1 MSPMEGP
8 RLQRAAVYLQAGWLN
23 PGVVM
28 AEKASFLFF
37 FLAFVK
43 TLMVSLNVKM

>member
-37 FLAFVK
+37 LAFVK